1 MTPDV
6 TRKLVDHLDESLRG
20 KATASLEDIIGNDP
34 EAEKEWNY
42 LRLAVGAVK
51 EAGLYQEVSA
61 ARAAWKAE
69 LEVAANATDNA
80 NTSNTAVLRSIPAE
94 TAADTSTT
102 NSAASTGKVRS
113 FYRYS
118 VRAAAVI
125 LIITSSAVIYKYL
138 SISSSSL
145 YDRYYNGYSFNT
157 TRGAGDADAIVE
169 AYNAKDWTTVRQLA
183 ATAKTRTNQTDFLAG
198 MASLEQKQYDEAI
211 SHFEQIIAVNTHA
224 GTDLY
229 QDEAEYYL
237 AISWLAHRS
246 VNEAM
251 PILEKIRADQ
261 HHKFHE
267 KVEKMSFFDLRL
279 AQYKENK

>member
-1 MTPDV
+1 MTPEQKNV
-6 TRKLVDHLDESLRG
+6 LIDHLDETLRG

-61 ARAAWKAE
+61 ARTAWKAE
-69 LEVAANATDNA
+69 LGIAAHAAASNAAAT
-80 NTSNTAVLRSIPAE
+80 TAAIHTIPAHTTT
-94 TAADTSTT
+94 TA
-102 NSAASTGKVRS
+102 KVRTLS
-113 FYRYS
+113 RYS
-118 VRAAAVI
+118 LRAAAII
-125 LIITSSAVIYKYL
+125 LIITASAAIYKYL
-138 SISSSSL
+138 AVSSGSL
-145 YDRYYNGYSFNT
+145 YDRYYSGYNLST
-157 TRGAGDADAIVE
+157 TRGAGDSDPVME
-169 AYNAKDWTTVRQLA
+169 AYNAKDWTAVRQLA

-198 MASLEQKQYDEAI
+198 MACLEQKQYDEAI

-224 GTDLY
+224 GSDLY

-237 AISWLAHRS
+237 AISWLAHRN